1 MLKMMGKKKNGFTLI
16 EFLIA
21 FAIAAIIIPGVIT
34 LYMNANSANRNLA
47 NRTDAVNQLKN
58 IVNYITSDTQ
68 MAGFVATATGNS
80 FPLTLSWTVYPSS
93 QTTVTYT
100 LLSDGTLQRNQYLN
114 NVLQSSMILA
124 TDVAANTAQTPTGV
138 NWNDQVLKVT
148 ITISIGNII
157 QTQSFYITP
166 RVIQAAITRS
176 PSNVYVSSSPQ
187 TVAYGQQ
194 VTFTATVTPGA
205 ATGSVVFQD
214 SYNGNPAVP
223 LNAGGSSLNSSAQT
237 TYQTSTLL
245 TGTHIITA
253 VYSGDTVY
261 SNSTS
266 PTGTLT
272 VVTSVTAGLADAS
285 KSTLTPTA
293 ANEVVGTHTTVLTV
307 TAKDSTGAPVTTGGA
322 TVTIV
327 NAVGTG
333 TIGPVTDNNNGT
345 YTATVTAPATV
356 GSGVFIATLGGQSVE
371 SGSGSQTQA
380 TVTYTAG
387 QVSAAKSTLTPTSSS
402 VALNES
408 NNTQVLTVTAIDV
421 NGNPVPVGGE
431 SVVIFLSSGTGTI
444 GGVTDNGD
452 GTYTATVTAP
462 ITVGSGVFEATLDG
476 QPVQSGT
483 ASQTQAT
490 VNYYLGTPSA
500 AQSTLTPTSASI
512 LANGASTQVL
522 TVTAKDANGN
532 TLNTGGATVTIT
544 LLSGTGTIGA
554 VSYNGNGTYIATVT
568 APSASGSGV
577 FVATLNGQPV
587 DSGTTTQTQSTI
599 HYLGSANAAK
609 STLTPTS
616 ANISANV
623 GSSTSSTVVLTV
635 TAMDVSGNTLTSGG
649 ATVTITKLSGS
660 GTISAVADKG
670 NGTYQATVTAPITT
684 DSGIFVATLNGST
697 VNSGTGSQT
706 QATIYYVGPANAA
719 KSTLTIVPPSTASI
733 VANGTN
739 TTVLTV
745 TARDANGIAL
755 SNGGATVTIT
765 ELSGTGT
772 ISFVTDNNNGTYSA
786 TVTAPTTAGTGVF
799 VATLNGATVNGGTA
813 GQTQLTVTYTVGQ
826 ANATMSTLT
835 PLSASITGNGSST
848 VVLTVTARDAN
859 GNALTGGGATV
870 VISRLSGTGTITQ
883 AHDNGDGT
891 YTSTVTSPN
900 GAGSGVFVA
909 TLGGSAVNNGT
920 GTQAQAIVTYAGTA
934 SASQSTLTPL
944 QSSILAVG
952 GTQILIVT
960 AKDASGNNLSTG
972 GATVTITLKSGGT
985 ASPHG
990 TISTPVTDNHNGTY
1004 TATVTAPGVTGYDYF
1019 VATLNG
1025 ATVNSGS
1032 GSQTQVTVNY
1042 TAGIAS
1048 AKYTTLTPTSATEVV
1063 GTGTTTLTVTAY
1075 DANNMKLTTGGGAVT
1090 ITLQSGTGTIGTV
1103 INNGNGTYT
1112 ATVTAPTLVG
1122 SGVFVATINGNPIE
1136 SGGTT
1141 QTQSTVTYTPG
1152 SANKL
1157 AFSQQPSGA
1166 PLGVAFT
1173 TQPQVTVQDTY
1184 GNKVTSSGA
1193 PITIAIGTNPGGGTL
1208 NGTKTINASS
1218 GVATF
1223 TGISISKTG
1232 VGYTL
1237 VASATGLTSITSN
1250 PFNITAGTVSA
1261 TVSTVTANPTAVTA
1275 NGTSTSTIT
1284 VTLLDAG
1291 SNPASG
1297 KTVTLTQGTGNSTIS
1312 VASGAS
1318 DSSGVVT
1325 FTVTDTTIQSV
1336 TYTAKD
1342 TTDNITIAQ
1351 TASVNFTG
1359 PGNAG
1364 TSTVVASPTSV
1375 TANGTTTSTIT
1386 VTLKDVNSTPVSGK
1400 TVTLAKT
1407 SGPGTPTITTVSGTT
1422 NSSGVATFTVKS
1434 TTSGADVF
1442 TATDTSDSVTI
1453 TQTATVTFTAGTAT
1467 QVKVETAADGSGT
1480 VVGSQSLAS
1489 GNTLT
1494 VYAITRDAQGNF
1506 VANATA
1512 TWSFNS
1518 KTGGVANGDLT
1529 PTSGTSATFAG
1540 HLVGTGIIHAVIS
1553 GLTSTDSGTITVTA
1567 GTATQVKVE
1576 TLANGTG
1583 TVVGSQSITAGNTL
1597 TVYAITR
1604 DVQGN
1609 FVANATATWSFTSK
1623 TGGVANTDLSPASGT
1638 STVMTGHLV
1647 GTGIIRAVISGLTST
1662 DSGTITVTAG
1672 TATQVQC

>member
-1 MLKMMGKKKNGFTLI
+1 M
-16 EFLIA
+16 
-21 FAIAAIIIPGVIT
+21 
-34 LYMNANSANRNLA
+34 
-47 NRTDAVNQLKN
+47 
-58 IVNYITSDTQ
+58 
-68 MAGFVATATGNS
+68 
-80 FPLTLSWTVYPSS
+80 
-93 QTTVTYT
+93 
-100 LLSDGTLQRNQYLN
+100 
-114 NVLQSSMILA
+114 
-124 TDVAANTAQTPTGV
+124 
-138 NWNDQVLKVT
+138 
-148 ITISIGNII
+148 
-157 QTQSFYITP
+157 
-166 RVIQAAITRS
+166 
-176 PSNVYVSSSPQ
+176 
-187 TVAYGQQ
+187 
-194 VTFTATVTPGA
+194 
-205 ATGSVVFQD
+205 
-214 SYNGNPAVP
+214 
-223 LNAGGSSLNSSAQT
+223 
-237 TYQTSTLL
+237 
-245 TGTHIITA
+245 
-253 VYSGDTVY
+253 
-261 SNSTS
+261 
-266 PTGTLT
+266 
-272 VVTSVTAGLADAS
+272 
-285 KSTLTPTA
+285 
-293 ANEVVGTHTTVLTV
+293 
-307 TAKDSTGAPVTTGGA
+307 
-322 TVTIV
+322 
-327 NAVGTG
+327 
-333 TIGPVTDNNNGT
+333 
-345 YTATVTAPATV
+345 
-356 GSGVFIATLGGQSVE
+356 
-371 SGSGSQTQA
+371 
-380 TVTYTAG
+380 
-387 QVSAAKSTLTPTSSS
+387 
-402 VALNES
+402 
-408 NNTQVLTVTAIDV
+408 
-421 NGNPVPVGGE
+421 
-431 SVVIFLSSGTGTI
+431 
-444 GGVTDNGD
+444 
-452 GTYTATVTAP
+452 
-462 ITVGSGVFEATLDG
+462 
-476 QPVQSGT
+476 
-483 ASQTQAT
+483 
-490 VNYYLGTPSA
+490 
-500 AQSTLTPTSASI
+500 
-512 LANGASTQVL
+512 
-522 TVTAKDANGN
+522 
-532 TLNTGGATVTIT
+532 
-544 LLSGTGTIGA
+544 
-554 VSYNGNGTYIATVT
+554 
-568 APSASGSGV
+568 
-577 FVATLNGQPV
+577 
-587 DSGTTTQTQSTI
+587 
-599 HYLGSANAAK
+599 
-609 STLTPTS
+609 
-616 ANISANV
+616 
-623 GSSTSSTVVLTV
+623 
-635 TAMDVSGNTLTSGG
+635 
-649 ATVTITKLSGS
+649 
-660 GTISAVADKG
+660 
-670 NGTYQATVTAPITT
+670 
-684 DSGIFVATLNGST
+684 
-697 VNSGTGSQT
+697 
-706 QATIYYVGPANAA
+706 
-719 KSTLTIVPPSTASI
+719 
-733 VANGTN
+733 
-739 TTVLTV
+739 
-745 TARDANGIAL
+745 
-755 SNGGATVTIT
+755 
-765 ELSGTGT
+765 
-772 ISFVTDNNNGTYSA
+772 
-786 TVTAPTTAGTGVF
+786 
-799 VATLNGATVNGGTA
+799 
-813 GQTQLTVTYTVGQ
+813 
-826 ANATMSTLT
+826 
-835 PLSASITGNGSST
+835 
-848 VVLTVTARDAN
+848 
-859 GNALTGGGATV
+859 
-870 VISRLSGTGTITQ
+870 
-883 AHDNGDGT
+883 
-891 YTSTVTSPN
+891 
-900 GAGSGVFVA
+900 
-909 TLGGSAVNNGT
+909 
-920 GTQAQAIVTYAGTA
+920 
-934 SASQSTLTPL
+934 
-944 QSSILAVG
+944 
-952 GTQILIVT
+952 
-960 AKDASGNNLSTG
+960 
-972 GATVTITLKSGGT
+972 
-985 ASPHG
+985 
-990 TISTPVTDNHNGTY
+990 
-1004 TATVTAPGVTGYDYF
+1004 
-1019 VATLNG
+1019 
-1025 ATVNSGS
+1025 
-1032 GSQTQVTVNY
+1032 NY

-1529 PTSGTSATFAG
+1529 PTSGTSAIFAG

-1647 GTGIIRAVISGLTST
+1647 GTGIIHAVISGLTST

-1672 TATQVQC
+1672 TATQVRVETAANGSGTVVGAQSITVGNTLTVYAITRDAGGNFVA